1 MYKVLIV
8 DDELIERKGLTKILK
23 KEFQDELIIRS
34 AENGKKA
41 IEMTQTFN
49 PNIVFMDI
57 KMPGMTGIEAMKKI
71 KKFNSEIN
79 VVIISAFDSFKY
91 AQEALNNN
99 AYEYL
104 LKPVKRD
111 DIITCLKRLIK
122 EEEQKLEERD
132 YKREIL
138 SIKDQSLQFINEN
151 IIDYIMISD
160 LEKLNVIIDHK
171 FNTMPLDSGVS
182 VVIENKKNDEILKTI
197 RKFCQSNYDS
207 FLFRELPNTIIIFIN
222 DTLEKTEKVFREL
235 FLTIKDDFS
244 KELNMA
250 ITSYNQLNEIFDA
263 YKKNLN
269 KIYSIDVDDHG
280 YMYPINLENE
290 LINKINLSLLNES
303 VEMLDKIY
311 IWLDGNISSKEN
323 MLRYLVELEVFI
335 NRTFF
340 KKTEDNKILKPIE
353 PVSGDL
359 ADQVKFFKIELKNK
373 LIKTIKNIIMNSNSN
388 LEELINEAKVY
399 ISNNYMDDITLE
411 SVANEMCISSY
422 YFSKLFKKE
431 ANINFIDYLTDIRMK
446 NAKYKIRNTNKS
458 IKQISKEV
466 GYNDPNYFSRVFKKQ
481 TGYSPSKYKKI

>member
-41 IEMTQTFN
+41 IEMTTTFN

-71 KKFNSEIN
+71 KRFNSEIN

-104 LKPVKRD
+104 LKPVKRE

-122 EEEQKLEERD
+122 EEEQKLQERD

-138 SIKDQSLQFINEN
+138 STRDQSLHFINEN
-151 IIDYIMISD
+151 IIDYIMICD
-160 LEKLNVIIDHK
+160 LYKINLIIENK
-171 FNTMPLDSGVS
+171 FNAMPLDHGVS
-182 VVIENKKNDEILKTI
+182 IIIENKKNEKILKAI
-197 RKFCQSNYDS
+197 QNFCQSNYDF

-222 DTLEKTEKVFREL
+222 ETMEKAEKLFREL
-235 FLTIKDDFS
+235 FLVIKNDFS

-250 ITSYNQLNEIFDA
+250 ITSYNQTDEIFEA
-263 YKKNLN
+263 YKKNLS
-269 KIYSIDVDDHG
+269 KIYSIDTEDQD

-303 VEMLDKIY
+303 VEILDKIY
-311 IWLDGNISSKEN
+311 IWLDKNISSSEN
-323 MLRYLVELEVFI
+323 KLRYLIKLEVFI

-340 KKTEDNKILKPIE
+340 KKTKNNKILKPIE
-353 PVSGDL
+353 LVSAVL
-359 ADQVKFFKIELKNK
+359 ADQVKFFKVELKNK

-388 LEELINEAKVY
+388 LEELINEAKLY
-399 ISNNYMDDITLE
+399 INNNYMVDITLE

-446 NAKYKIRNTNKS
+446 NAKYMIRNTNKS

>member
-41 IEMTQTFN
+41 IEMTETFN

-71 KKFNSEIN
+71 KKFNPEIN

-104 LKPVKRD
+104 LKPVKREE
-111 DIITCLKRLIK
+111 IITCLKRLIK
-122 EEEQKLEERD
+122 EEDQKLKARD
-132 YKREIL
+132 FKREIL

-151 IIDYIMISD
+151 IIDYIMTCD
-160 LEKLNVIIDHK
+160 LEKINAIIENK
-171 FNTMPLDSGVS
+171 FNTMPLNQGVS
-182 VVIENKKNDEILKTI
+182 IVIENKKDDKIVKEIYE
-197 RKFCQSNYDS
+197 FCKSNYND
-207 FLFRELPNTIIIFIN
+207 FLFRELPNTIIIFVN
-222 DTLEKTEKVFREL
+222 DTLEKTEQMFRKL
-235 FLTIKDDFS
+235 FLNIKNDYS
-244 KELNMA
+244 RELNMA
-250 ITSYNQLNEIFDA
+250 ITFYGQLEEIYDA
-263 YKKNLN
+263 YKKNLS
-269 KIYSIDVDDHG
+269 KIYSLEVEDQE
-280 YMYPINLENE
+280 YMYPINLENQ

-303 VEMLDKIY
+303 VEILDKIY
-311 IWLDGNISSKEN
+311 IWLDENSKSLQN
-323 MLRYLVELEVFI
+323 NLRYLVELEVFI

-340 KKTEDNKILKPIE
+340 KKTEDNNILKPIDL
-353 PVSGDL
+353 VSGPL
-359 ADQVKFFKIELKNK
+359 EAQVKFFKIELKNK

-388 LEELINEAKVY
+388 LEELINEAKAY
-399 ISNNYMDDITLE
+399 INNNYMDDITLE

-431 ANINFIDYLTDIRMK
+431 ANINFIDYLTDVRMK

-481 TGYSPSKYKKI
+481 TSYSPSKYKKI

>member
-71 KKFNSEIN
+71 KKFNPEIN

-104 LKPVKRD
+104 LKPVKRE
-111 DIITCLKRLIK
+111 DIITCLKRLII
-122 EEEQKLEERD
+122 EENQKLEERE

-138 SIKDQSLQFINEN
+138 SIKDQSLEFINEN
-151 IIDYIMISD
+151 IIDYIMASD
-160 LEKLNVIIDHK
+160 LEKIKIIIENK
-171 FNTMPLDSGVS
+171 FNVMPLDIGVS
-182 VVIENKKNDEILKTI
+182 IVIENKKDDEILNEI
-197 RKFCQSNYDS
+197 YEFCKSKYDF
-207 FLFRELPNTIIIFIN
+207 FLFRELPNTIIIFID
-222 DTLEKTEKVFREL
+222 DTIEKTEKLFREL
-235 FLTIKDDFS
+235 FLNIKKNYS
-244 KELNMA
+244 KDLKMA
-250 ITSYNQLNEIFDA
+250 LTDYKRLDQIHEA
-263 YKKNLN
+263 YKKNLS
-269 KIYSIDVDDHG
+269 KIYSIDIEEQK
-280 YMYPINLENE
+280 YIYPIDLENQ

-303 VEMLDKIY
+303 IEVLDKIY
-311 IWLDGNISSKEN
+311 IWLDEN
-323 MLRYLVELEVFI
+323 FKIDENKLRYLIELEVFI
-335 NRTFF
+335 NRVFF
-340 KKTEDNKILKPIE
+340 KKTEDNNILKPIKITTDNSVE
-353 PVSGDL
+353 H
-359 ADQVKFFKIELKNK
+359 VKLFKIELKNK
-373 LIKTIKNIIMNSNSN
+373 LINTIKNIIMNSNSN

-399 ISNNYMDDITLE
+399 INNNYMDDITLE

-431 ANINFIDYLTDIRMK
+431 ANINFIDYLTDIRIK

>member
-23 KEFQDELIIRS
+23 KEFQDELIIRA

-41 IEMTQTFN
+41 IEITETFN

-71 KKFNSEIN
+71 KKFNPEIN

-104 LKPVKRD
+104 LKPVKREE
-111 DIITCLKRLIK
+111 IITCLKRLIK
-122 EEEQKLEERD
+122 EEQQKLEAKDHE
-132 YKREIL
+132 REIL
-138 SIKDQSLQFINEN
+138 SIKNQSLEFINEN
-151 IIDYIMISD
+151 IIDYIMTCD
-160 LEKLNVIIDHK
+160 LEKINAIIENK
-171 FNTMPLDSGVS
+171 FNTMPLDHGVS
-182 VVIENKKNDEILKTI
+182 IVIENKKDNEIVKEI
-197 RKFCQSNYDS
+197 YEFCTSQYNH
-207 FLFRELPNTIIIFIN
+207 FLFRELPNTIIIFI
-222 DTLEKTEKVFREL
+222 DDSLEKTEQLFRKL
-235 FLTIKDDFS
+235 FINIKNLYS
-244 KELNMA
+244 KELNIA
-250 ITSYNQLNEIFDA
+250 ITPYVQVDKIYDA
-263 YKKNLN
+263 YKKSLS
-269 KIYSIDVDDHG
+269 KIYSIEIEDHS
-280 YMYPINLENE
+280 YMYPINLENQ

-303 VEMLDKIY
+303 VEILDKIY
-311 IWLDGNISSKEN
+311 IWLDENSKAVQHK
-323 MLRYLVELEVFI
+323 LRYLVELEVFI
-335 NRTFF
+335 NRVFF
-340 KKTEDNKILKPIE
+340 KKTENNNILKPIE
-353 PVSGDL
+353 LVSASL
-359 ADQVKFFKIELKNK
+359 EEQVKFFKIELKNK

-388 LEELINEAKVY
+388 LEELINEAKTY
-399 ISNNYMDDITLE
+399 INNNYMDDITLE

-431 ANINFIDYLTDIRMK
+431 ANINFIDYLTDVRMK